1 MNKLEAY
8 ANIESGKMKIVHKD
22 RFVNAISG
30 LKDGRYLLT
39 LERKYNKRSN
49 AQNRY
54 LWGIVYFLAKQG
66 FNDIG
71 YDLTTEQVHDFFKD
85 AFCKIELASEVTGEV
100 RTFTSSTANLKTTEF
115 MVYLSKI
122 QQFCAEELHI
132 EIPDPESQTML
143 NFDHETNT

>member
-1 MNKLEAY
+1 MKLETF

-22 RFVNAISG
+22 RFVEAIST

-54 LWGIVYFLAKQG
+54 LWGVVYFLAKQG
-66 FNDIG
+66 FFDIG
-71 YDLTTEQVHDFFKD
+71 YDLTIEQVHDFFKD
-85 AFCKIELASEVTGEV
+85 AFCKVEIASEVTGEI
-100 RTFTSSTANLKTTEF
+100 RTFTASTANLRTIEF

-122 QQFCAEELHI
+122 QQFASEELHI
-132 EIPDPESQTML
+132 EIPDPESQTMI
-143 NFDHETNT
+143 NFKD